1 MTSSAR
7 DSSVGGRVSPN
18 AFAVLRLITSWYL
31 VRQLG
36 RQVAGFS
43 PGRMRHGLRP
53 AGTNRHRLAQ
63 GPALATGSKECF
75 RRSWPNFSIFKAFPS
90 VSRGWEDKDEDLARG
105 SVPRQERGG
114 GCIVRRAGLVCF
126 ENRRP
131 RLAPAGSGGGRPRC
145 RGRDARLRPIEVQAD
160 YRRSEVKRFR
170 FTTANR
176 A

>member
-1 MTSSAR
+1 MACGPPVQIDIVWPKAPR
-7 DSSVGGRVSPN
+7 WRQAQKVDSDEVGPI
-18 AFAVLRLITSWYL
+18 FP
-31 VRQLG
+31 
-36 RQVAGFS
+36 F
-43 PGRMRHGLRP
+43 LRP
-53 AGTNRHRLAQ
+53 FLLCH
-63 GPALATGSKECF
+63 E
-75 RRSWPNFSIFKAFPS
+75 
-90 VSRGWEDKDEDLARG
+90 GWEDKDEDLARG

-114 GCIVRRAGLVCF
+114 GCIVRRAGLVRF

-176 A
+176 P